1 MGNFTNSIMTTAEK
15 KICEQL
21 TFSPDCVELR
31 QQDSRLFNLRS
42 FCDCIMQECKKEKEN
57 RLLSDDPIITCL
69 FTNPF
74 WIYMLGKGV
83 RLVFM
88 GSYFSTIIPYKLP
101 RTVD

>member
-15 KICEQL
+15 EIREQL
-21 TFSPDCVELR
+21 TYSPDCVELR

-42 FCDCIMQECKKEKEN
+42 SCDCIMQECKKEN
-57 RLLSDDPIITCL
+57 RLLSNDPIITCL
-69 FTNPF
+69 LTNSL

-88 GSYFSTIIPYKLP
+88 GSYFSTIIPYKLL